1 MGNKSKGKNTF
12 RNVIILIIVGIVLGK
27 IFIANKSE
35 KYITINDIN
44 LEANVETLLKNFFMV
59 ENFNNDIGEFLDT
72 SNVGSF
78 FTKNDE
84 RLIYIYEKRFL
95 VNLKRNFEKRNI
107 NFDID
112 VKEIC
117 KGEDNKLKVLFN
129 YDRSFNLVGRSEE
142 SKEQYVYE
150 VILVENNNS
159 LKIEKIYEVDAL
171 KKDSLFDIFYSKDKL
186 YDKYIENEVIKYKN
200 LSRMYL

>member
-1 MGNKSKGKNTF
+1 MENKSKRKKIF
-12 RNVIILIIVGIVLGK
+12 RNVIILIIIGLVLGK

-35 KYITINDIN
+35 KYITIKDTN
-44 LEANVETLLKNFFMV
+44 LEENIETLLKNFFRI

-95 VNLKRNFEKRNI
+95 VNLKRNFEKRNV

-171 KKDSLFDIFYSKDKL
+171 KKDSLFDVFYSKDKL
-186 YDKYIENEVIKYKN
+186 YDRYIENEVIKYKN

>member
-1 MGNKSKGKNTF
+1 MENKSKRKKIF
-12 RNVIILIIVGIVLGK
+12 RNVIILIIIGLVLGK

-35 KYITINDIN
+35 KYITIKDTN
-44 LEANVETLLKNFFMV
+44 LEENIETLLKNFFRI

-95 VNLKRNFEKRNI
+95 VNLKRNFEKRNV

-150 VILVENNNS
+150 IILVENNNS

-171 KKDSLFDIFYSKDKL
+171 KKDSLFDVFYSKDKL

>member
-1 MGNKSKGKNTF
+1 MENKSKGKKIF
-12 RNVIILIIVGIVLGK
+12 RNVIILIIIGLVLGK

-44 LEANVETLLKNFFMV
+44 LEENVETLLKNFFMV

-72 SNVGSF
+72 SNLGSF

-112 VKEIC
+112 VKKIC
-117 KGEDNKLKVLFN
+117 KDEDNKLKVLFN
-129 YDRSFNLVGRSEE
+129 YDRSFNLVGRSED

-186 YDKYIENEVIKYKN
+186 YDKYIEKKVIKYKN
-200 LSRMYL
+200 LSRIYL

>member
-1 MGNKSKGKNTF
+1 MENKSNGKKIF
-12 RNVIILIIVGIVLGK
+12 RNVIILIIIGLVLGK

-44 LEANVETLLKNFFMV
+44 LQENVETLLKNFFMV

-72 SNVGSF
+72 SNLGNF
-78 FTKNDE
+78 FNKNDE

-117 KGEDNKLKVLFN
+117 KDEDNKLKVLFN
-129 YDRSFNLVGRSEE
+129 YDRSFNLVGRSED

-186 YDKYIENEVIKYKN
+186 YDKYIEKKVIKYKN

>member
-1 MGNKSKGKNTF
+1 MT
-12 RNVIILIIVGIVLGK
+12 
-27 IFIANKSE
+27 
-35 KYITINDIN
+35 
-44 LEANVETLLKNFFMV
+44 
-59 ENFNNDIGEFLDT
+59 ENFNYDIGEFLDT
-72 SNVGSF
+72 SNVDSF

-84 RLIYIYEKRFL
+84 RLTYIYEKRFL

-107 NFDID
+107 KFDID
-112 VKEIC
+112 IKEIC
-117 KGEDNKLKVLFN
+117 KDEDNKLKVLFN

-186 YDKYIENEVIKYKN
+186 YDKYIDSEVIKYKN

>member
-1 MGNKSKGKNTF
+1 MENKSKGKNIF
-12 RNVIILIIVGIVLGK
+12 RNVIILIIIGLVLGK

-35 KYITINDIN
+35 KYITIKDTN
-44 LEANVETLLKNFFMV
+44 LEENVETLLKNFFRI

-112 VKEIC
+112 VKEIY
-117 KGEDNKLKVLFN
+117 KDEDNKLKVLFN

-142 SKEQYVYE
+142 IKEQYVYE
-150 VILVENNNS
+150 VVLVENNNN

-171 KKDSLFDIFYSKDKL
+171 KKDNLFDLFYSKDKL
-186 YDKYIENEVIKYKN
+186 YDKYIESEVIKYKN
-200 LSRMYL
+200 FSRMYL

>member
-1 MGNKSKGKNTF
+1 MENKSKGKNIF
-12 RNVIILIIVGIVLGK
+12 RNVIILIIIGLVLGK

-35 KYITINDIN
+35 KYITIKDTN
-44 LEANVETLLKNFFMV
+44 LEENVETLLKNFFRI

-112 VKEIC
+112 VKEIY
-117 KGEDNKLKVLFN
+117 KDEDNKLKVLFN

-142 SKEQYVYE
+142 IKEQYVYE
-150 VILVENNNS
+150 VVLVENNNN

-186 YDKYIENEVIKYKN
+186 YDKYIESEVIKYKN
-200 LSRMYL
+200 FSRMYL